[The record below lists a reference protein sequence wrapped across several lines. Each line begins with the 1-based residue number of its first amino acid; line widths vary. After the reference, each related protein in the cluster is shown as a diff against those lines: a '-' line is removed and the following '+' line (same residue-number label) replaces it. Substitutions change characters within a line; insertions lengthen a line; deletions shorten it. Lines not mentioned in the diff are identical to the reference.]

1 MPVVR
6 NDSRPY
12 HEVMDANFN
21 IISSMDRCR
30 ESIEDPIKSVE
41 HKFSWSGCAINQY
54 ELEQY
59 ELSLN
64 KFCMGCDCGR
74 IIDWN

>member
-1 MPVVR
+1 MRHTYKLHFCWVLLLLVIVSD
-6 NDSRPY
+6 NSGPY

-30 ESIEDPIKSVE
+30 ESIDDPIESVE

-54 ELEQY
+54 ELEQ
-59 ELSLN
+59 
-64 KFCMGCDCGR
+64 
-74 IIDWN
+74 